1 MQDKIEHLIQIRN
14 LKEALSGRVALK
26 NVHRA
31 IKFIQETLL
40 KSFIEINTK
49 LNKNAINHFEKY
61 FKLLMN
67 KARSNYLVSEPNY
80 HTIKPISDNLW
91 AAGTHEA
98 DTDTY
103 E

>member
-14 LKEALSGRVALK
+14 LKEALSDRVALK

-49 LNKNAINHFEKY
+49 LNKNAITDFEKY
-61 FKLLMN
+61 FKLLTN
-67 KARSNYLVSEPNY
+67 KARSNYLVSKPNY
-80 HTIKPISDNLW
+80 HTIKPFSVNLW
-91 AAGTHEA
+91 ASGTHEA
-98 DTDTY
+98 DTYTY

>member
-1 MQDKIEHLIQIRN
+1 M
-14 LKEALSGRVALK
+14 K

-49 LNKNAINHFEKY
+49 LNKNAINDFEKY
-61 FKLLMN
+61 FKLLTN
-67 KARSNYLVSEPNY
+67 KARSNYLVSEPDY

>member
-80 HTIKPISDNLW
+80 HTIKPISDNL
-91 AAGTHEA
+91 
-98 DTDTY
+98 
-103 E
+103 